1 MKHTLEA
8 FHSNPIGYALSL
20 RGGRPAWS
28 TAVGLGPI
36 PYRFAGSNPAPRI
49 SFSHAGENHVY
60 AVNKGEIPA
69 PRISFSHAG
78 ENHVHAVNKGEN
90 PAPRISFKQFSQH
103 DLEPTQT
110 GSQGSEPML
119 SRLKSMNIQR
129 KQARLGRPFE
139 SLNRDLPTRSS
150 AE

>member
-8 FHSNPIGYALSL
+8 FHSNPRGAAISL

-49 SFSHAGENHVY
+49 SFSHAGENHVH
-60 AVNKGEIPA
+60 AVNKGENPA

-103 DLEPTQT
+103 DLEPIQT

>member
-8 FHSNPIGYALSL
+8 FHSNPRGAAISL

-49 SFSHAGENHVY
+49 SFSHAGENHVH
-60 AVNKGEIPA
+60 AVNKGENPA

-90 PAPRISFKQFSQH
+90 PAPRISFSH
-103 DLEPTQT
+103 AGE
-110 GSQGSEPML
+110 
-119 SRLKSMNIQR
+119 NHVH
-129 KQARLGRPFE
+129 A
-139 SLNRDLPTRSS
+139 
-150 AE
+150 

>member
-8 FHSNPIGYALSL
+8 FHSNPRGAAISL

-49 SFSHAGENHVY
+49 SFSHAGENHV
-60 AVNKGEIPA
+60 
-69 PRISFSHAG
+69 
-78 ENHVHAVNKGEN
+78 HAVNKGEN

-103 DLEPTQT
+103 DLEPIQT